1 MKGLIYVLM
10 KVILMQTLSECRG
23 FEESCVLIHSLF
35 LDFPPEITE
44 LQNAYGNELVIWC
57 FKKGSGLHTLCD
69 NPRRAVLSTVIKII
83 IIIT

>member
-10 KVILMQTLSECRG
+10 TVILMYTLSECRG

-35 LDFPPEITE
+35 LDFRQKITE
-44 LQNAYGNELVIWC
+44 LQNAYGNELVIC

-69 NPRRAVLSTVIKII
+69 NS
-83 IIIT
+83 